1 MRIPVPAGT
10 SPSKFEDT
18 ALLGMKRARMG
29 DSLVA
34 YSHDERSF
42 ITAAPGTTAMKYAR
56 VLNVEPDV
64 KDVLEEAKQLSRK
77 HSRFIGGI
85 DGREVTLV
93 PLLPAVAWVR
103 GRIADVLSAKKAIK
117 PWDIDVHVE
126 WSAVEP
132 RIESVTIRTREM
144 DIDAEKA
151 DGVWK
156 RVILSLPGGSNGWS
170 VSTDLLTGV
179 VQLGYGK
186 PRSLP
191 GRVALEEIL
200 PDTVQPD
207 LWYRSAFGISTSG
220 DVAAHNLKSAP
231 HTILAGPTNSGK
243 TNTIAMMIASR
254 LMHGHDLI
262 VIDPIK
268 GVDFD
273 QFRPFARF
281 IAEDY
286 TDSVAAM
293 EWLIAEAKRRKAV
306 LKANKVVNWLSLPD
320 DVRARENIRPL
331 TVVLDELGQ
340 LFFKVKPNTLLPK
353 DHPTRL
359 EQESVGVSKALLDAG
374 TGEIA
379 RAYRFVGLFLV
390 LASQKLL
397 ANMLGENGSELRS
410 NCGNGVYLHPPGT
423 DVDKG
428 DLTLLFDATV
438 DRAMENI
445 VALDDGHSY
454 GLAVTVAE
462 GTGMSAARVAFA
474 EPKNMESI
482 LRARGLQ
489 DAVPLSLGSSDG
501 SSAPASPDS
510 WDDYGA
516 PAPVPSDSRDDLLLD
531 VPALDW
537 GAPEPAV
544 PGQRYEGLFD

>member
-10 SPSKFEDT
+10 SPFNYEDT
-18 ALLGMKRARMG
+18 ALLGMKRAQMG

-34 YSHDERSF
+34 YSHNERSF
-42 ITAAPGTTAMKYAR
+42 VTAAPGTTAKKYAL
-56 VLNVEPDV
+56 VLNLEPDV
-64 KDVLEEAKQLSRK
+64 KDVVAGAKLLA
-77 HSRFIGGI
+77 HENNAFIGGI
-85 DGREVTLV
+85 DGRRVTLL
-93 PLLPAVAWVR
+93 PLLPAVVEVR
-103 GRIADVLSAKKAIK
+103 RRIAEVLSAKKAIQ

-220 DVAAHNLKSAP
+220 EVAAHNLKSAP

-474 EPKNMESI
+474 EPKSMESI

-489 DAVPLSLGSSDG
+489 DAVPLNLGSCGG
-501 SSAPASPDS
+501 SSSTVSSDS
-510 WDDYGA
+510 WDDHGA
-516 PAPVPSDSRDDLLLD
+516 PAPVPSDSWDDPLLD

-537 GAPEPAV
+537 AAPEPAV

>member
-1 MRIPVPAGT
+1 MRIPVEGADPRNFETTAYAG
-10 SPSKFEDT
+10 
-18 ALLGMKRARMG
+18 MQRAQKG
-29 DSLVA
+29 DALVA
-34 YSHDERSF
+34 YSHDMRSF
-42 ITAAPGTTAMKYAR
+42 ISAPVGTTAMQFASTFT
-56 VLNVEPDV
+56 VEPSV
-64 KDVLEEAKQLSRK
+64 KDVVAGAKQLAQKNSA
-77 HSRFIGGI
+77 FIGGI
-85 DGREVTLV
+85 DGRQVTLV
-93 PLLPAVAWVR
+93 PLLPAVAEIR
-103 GRIADVLSAKKAIK
+103 RRITEVLSAKKAIK

-151 DGVWK
+151 DGIWK

-200 PDTVQPD
+200 PDSVQPD

-489 DAVPLSLGSSDG
+489 DAVPLSLGSSGG
-501 SSAPASPDS
+501 SSATASPDS
-510 WDDYGA
+510 WDDHGA
-516 PAPVPSDSRDDLLLD
+516 PAPVPSDSGDGPLSD

>member
-1 MRIPVPAGT
+1 MRLPVPAGIN
-10 SPSKFEDT
+10 PLNFEDT
-18 ALLGMKRARMG
+18 AYVGMQRAQKG
-29 DSLVA
+29 EALVA
-34 YSHDERSF
+34 YSHSTRSF
-42 ITAAPGTTAMKYAR
+42 ITTTPGNTATKFAISP
-56 VLNVEPDV
+56 NVEPNV
-64 KDVLEEAKQLSRK
+64 KDVLDGAKRLAEE
-77 HSRFIGGI
+77 HSASIAGI
-85 DGREVTLV
+85 EGRRVTLV
-93 PLLPAVAWVR
+93 PLLPVVDEIR
-103 GRIADVLSAKKAIK
+103 RRIAEVLSAKKAIQ

-132 RIESVTIRTREM
+132 RIESVTVRTREL
-144 DIDAEKA
+144 DIDADKA
-151 DGVWK
+151 DGIWK
-156 RVILSLPGGSNGWS
+156 RVILSLPGGSNGWT

-179 VQLGYGK
+179 VRLGYGK

-191 GRVALEEIL
+191 DRVALEEIL

-220 DVAAHNLKSAP
+220 EVAAHNLKSAP

-286 TDSVAAM
+286 SDSVAAM

-306 LKANKVVNWLSLPD
+306 LKANKVVNWLSLPEH
-320 DVRARENIRPL
+320 VREQENIRPL

-445 VALDDGHSY
+445 VTLDDGRSY

-474 EPKNMESI
+474 EPKNMEGI

-489 DAVPLSLGSSDG
+489 DVVPLSLGSSAASAVSAASG
-501 SSAPASPDS
+501 SWNDSPPAAPAMD
-510 WDDYGA
+510 WD
-516 PAPVPSDSRDDLLLD
+516 
-531 VPALDW
+531 
-537 GAPEPAV
+537 APEPT
-544 PGQRYEGLFD
+544 PGQQYEGLFD

>member
-1 MRIPVPAGT
+1 MRIPVPTGAD
-10 SPSKFEDT
+10 PRDFETT
-18 ALLGMKRARMG
+18 AYVGMRVAQRG
-29 DSLVA
+29 EALVA
-34 YSHDERSF
+34 YSHEQRSF
-42 ITAAPGTTAMKYAR
+42 ITAAPGSTATQFAKPI
-56 VLNVEPDV
+56 LVEPTV
-64 KDVLEEAKQLSRK
+64 KDVVAGAKQLAQKNSA
-77 HSRFIGGI
+77 FIGNI
-85 DGREVTLV
+85 DGRQVTLV
-93 PLLPAVAWVR
+93 PLLPAVAEIR
-103 GRIADVLSAKKAIK
+103 ARIAEVLSAKRAIQ
-117 PWDIDVHVE
+117 PWDIGVHVE

-132 RIESVTIRTREM
+132 RIESVTVRTREL
-144 DIDAEKA
+144 DIDADKA
-151 DGVWK
+151 DGIWK

-191 GRVALEEIL
+191 DRVALEDIL

-220 DVAAHNLKSAP
+220 EIAAHNLKSAP

-254 LMHGHDLI
+254 LMHGHDLL

-286 TDSVAAM
+286 SDSVAAM

-445 VALDDGHSY
+445 VTLDDGRSY

-474 EPKNMESI
+474 EPKNMEGI
-482 LRARGLQ
+482 LRARGLP
-489 DAVPLSLGSSDG
+489 DAVPLSLGSSAA
-501 SSAPASPDS
+501 SAVSTTSDS
-510 WDDYGA
+510 WDDPA
-516 PAPVPSDSRDDLLLD
+516 PAA
-531 VPALDW
+531 PAAMDW
-537 GAPEPAV
+537 GDPEPA
-544 PGQRYEGLFD
+544 PAQRYEGLFD